1 VTVQTRK
8 LLTVEYRRP
17 EAEGD
22 RMTRRPFFVP
32 IASLAA
38 ANWYLRELL
47 DCRTLTVA
55 EQPAAYVELW
65 ERTDPDLRIART
77 RAWLWTNRDR
87 GELAT
92 FVSDLT
98 AFALADLGE
107 ARHHALWSPFASSE
121 VGRLLRSFGGI
132 DFATVHA
139 RHRPHEVAPG
149 VDLVV
154 FDDDSRDPGV
164 GTQRVFGDASVAQW
178 LIRHR
183 REGWLLA
190 SFSSRLP
197 DSGWPEGLF
206 VPAG

>member
-1 VTVQTRK
+1 
-8 LLTVEYRRP
+8 
-17 EAEGD
+17 
-22 RMTRRPFFVP
+22 MTQRPFFVP

-47 DCRTLTVA
+47 DCRTLMA
-55 EQPAAYVELW
+55 GEQPAAYVELW
-65 ERTDPDLRIART
+65 DRTDPDLRIART

-98 AFALADLGE
+98 AFALADIGD
-107 ARHHALWSPFASSE
+107 ARRHALWAPFASSE

-139 RHRPHEVAPG
+139 RDRPHAVAPG
-149 VDLVV
+149 LDLVV
-154 FDDDSRDPGV
+154 FDDSRSQGASSERVV
-164 GTQRVFGDASVAQW
+164 GDRSVAQW
-178 LIRHR
+178 LIRQR

-197 DSGWPEGLF
+197 DSGLPDCRTGPRGLS
-206 VPAG
+206 G